1 MTRTKTIKFMKIE
14 LVLFPKS
21 ANYTRM
27 LSFLTSYVSLKNR
40 TNWGGGGGSYH
51 GTKHQLF
58 CSFSTKYQQSWRMV
72 SNNLDRTARFQLV
85 QKRKHITLNS
95 YHEAGCEWWMW
106 NLRACVCKKEGPQ
119 ALDLPGWRDHIPIVW
134 CHETCQNL
142 TLI

>member
-1 MTRTKTIKFMKIE
+1 
-14 LVLFPKS
+14 
-21 ANYTRM
+21 
-27 LSFLTSYVSLKNR
+27 
-40 TNWGGGGGSYH
+40 
-51 GTKHQLF
+51 
-58 CSFSTKYQQSWRMV
+58 MV

-142 TLI
+142 TLILTYPQKLKLNQIRAPSHIFHVGCALIPTELATSPPLQRKKKWKRSRSSS